1 MLVIGLT
8 AGVRYTYY
16 ACFKNVDNHVKMLNV
31 LESTVW
37 VHLVILTSNLYGTY
51 IYMSVRVHTTL
62 YILYSHYY
70 IQLPRYK

>member
-16 ACFKNVDNHVKMLNV
+16 ACFNNVDNHVKMLNV

-37 VHLVILTSNLYGTY
+37 VHLVILTSNLYAHNT
-51 IYMSVRVHTTL
+51 IYYTHITTSNFQGINREKRMSG
-62 YILYSHYY
+62 
-70 IQLPRYK
+70 

>member
-16 ACFKNVDNHVKMLNV
+16 ACFKNVDNHVFKMLW
-31 LESTVW
+31 LW
-37 VHLVILTSNLYGTY
+37 VHLVILTSNLYAHNT
-51 IYMSVRVHTTL
+51 
-62 YILYSHYY
+62 ILYSHYY

>member
-37 VHLVILTSNLYGTY
+37 VHLVTSNLYGTY
-51 IYMSVRVHTTL
+51 IYECTCTHNTI